1 MNFNEIKICGRF
13 ICRHTKHTHTTYTSY
28 IHIHNRINK
37 INKQALTLH
46 SDSKC
51 MFECLYNTYKHIYV
65 AT

>member
-1 MNFNEIKICGRF
+1 MKLKFVKGLYTDTPN
-13 ICRHTKHTHTTYTSY
+13 TYTTYTSY
-28 IHIHNRINK
+28 INNRINK

-51 MFECLYNTYKHIYV
+51 MLECLYKQYKHIYV